1 MELENI
7 PSLED
12 ITMENGN
19 ISFKTPENKKENDA
33 KVELQNEDRNQ
44 ENELQNASEENG
56 TEGQ

>member
-19 ISFKTPENKKENDA
+19 ISFKTPENKKEND
-33 KVELQNEDRNQ
+33 EP
-44 ENELQNASEENG
+44 SI
-56 TEGQ
+56 